1 MRTGLLLGREHQLLG
16 GVAAIAE
23 GSCAIALSLGGAKKL
38 YEHRDPNED
47 AAGFAEGEGGLLVLV
62 ADGHGGHQAAEVA
75 SLQLLSSAAE
85 RWTAREAIGL
95 RERWLE
101 EASEV
106 LHECN
111 AAILDCAVRGG
122 PEASRTT
129 LAFALLRPRDDLL
142 AFASMGDSHLF
153 HAGAIE
159 VVDLAFDAKRQ
170 GFFLGFPSETRE
182 SLRERSVCGCEA
194 LRGTRAVLLAS
205 DGFSERGIG
214 VDHPEAVVAEC
225 VAAAARARPP
235 LRALEA
241 ARGVAEAA
249 LAAQR
254 RQRSGDNVA
263 SAVVWNGDGAS

>member
-1 MRTGLLLGREHQLLG
+1 MRTGLLLGREYLTLG

-38 YEHRDPNED
+38 YDHTDPNED
-47 AAGFAEGEGGLLVLV
+47 AAAFAEGEGGMLVAV

-75 SLQLLSSAAE
+75 SVQLLSSAAE
-85 RWTAREAIGL
+85 RWTTREAPGL
-95 RERWLE
+95 RERWQE

-106 LHECN
+106 LQECN
-111 AAILDCAVRGG
+111 AAILDCVSRGG
-122 PEASRTT
+122 SETSRTT
-129 LAFALLRPRDDLL
+129 LIFALLRPRDDLL

-170 GFFLGFPSETRE
+170 GFFLGFPAETRE
-182 SLRERSVCGCEA
+182 SLRERSVYACES
-194 LRGTRAVLLAS
+194 LRGTRALVLAT

-225 VAAAARARPP
+225 VAAAASAGPP

-241 ARGVAEAA
+241 ARGVAEQAV
-249 LAAQR
+249 AAQR

-263 SAVVWNGDGAS
+263 TATAWLGDVG

>member
-23 GSCAIALSLGGAKKL
+23 GRCAVALSLGGAKKL

-85 RWTAREAIGL
+85 RWTARDAIGL

-111 AAILDCAVRGG
+111 TAILDGAARDG

-205 DGFSERGIG
+205 DGLSERGIG
-214 VDHPEAVVAEC
+214 VDHPEAVIAEC
-225 VAAAARARPP
+225 VAAAARARLP

-249 LAAQR
+249 VAAQR

-263 SAVVWNGDGAS
+263 SAVAWYGDGA